1 MAKTILLQRLAT
13 LALAA
18 ACGAGGMAQDLKYVF
33 MFIGDGMGMA
43 QVDGTEMFLA
53 ARDSVIGARPLCF
66 TRFPVA
72 TMVTTY
78 SASNSVTDS
87 AAGGTALACGEKTA
101 NGIIGMAADGGT
113 PLTSIAAQAKGHGC
127 RVGIVTSVSID
138 HATPAAF
145 YANQPDRD
153 MYYEIAC
160 QLPASGFDFFG
171 GSGFLDPDGSGSGDD
186 DATPVA
192 TLLDEAGY
200 TVCLGMD
207 EYRASDAGDKVI
219 VLSDDPTAKSLTSAI
234 DRRHGDMTLRQL
246 TEAAVETLA
255 GDSDDPFFL
264 MVEGGKIDWSC
275 HSNDAGAVFHEVLDL
290 DSAVMVAYDFY
301 LRHPDETAII
311 VTADHETGGL
321 AIGNEGYTLALRHL
335 ASQRLSVEELS
346 ARLNAMNGSRRQ
358 TPAWD
363 EIKDFLRTN
372 LGFWQTVELT
382 ADEEAALRK
391 EYEAMFVAHNAASEA
406 SLYST
411 NARFAATAIGI
422 LDAKAHISWA
432 SGDHSAGY
440 VPLFAIGRGTE
451 AMTHKLDNTDIPRI
465 LARLAGYDE

>member
-43 QVDGTEMFLA
+43 QVDGTEMFLAARDSVVDGTEMFLA

-101 NGIIGMAADGGT
+101 NGVIGMAADGGT
-113 PLTSIAAQAKGHGC
+113 PLTSIAVQAKGHGC

-192 TLLDEAGY
+192 TLLDEAGVV
-200 TVCLGMD
+200 TIVATGNRVKHSG
-207 EYRASDAGDKVI
+207 RAPITLSRAARNISVPSTAG
-219 VLSDDPTAKSLTSAI
+219 TAT
-234 DRRHGDMTLRQL
+234 
-246 TEAAVETLA
+246 
-255 GDSDDPFFL
+255 
-264 MVEGGKIDWSC
+264 
-275 HSNDAGAVFHEVLDL
+275 
-290 DSAVMVAYDFY
+290 
-301 LRHPDETAII
+301 
-311 VTADHETGGL
+311 
-321 AIGNEGYTLALRHL
+321 
-335 ASQRLSVEELS
+335 
-346 ARLNAMNGSRRQ
+346 
-358 TPAWD
+358 
-363 EIKDFLRTN
+363 
-372 LGFWQTVELT
+372 
-382 ADEEAALRK
+382 
-391 EYEAMFVAHNAASEA
+391 
-406 SLYST
+406 
-411 NARFAATAIGI
+411 
-422 LDAKAHISWA
+422 
-432 SGDHSAGY
+432 
-440 VPLFAIGRGTE
+440 
-451 AMTHKLDNTDIPRI
+451 
-465 LARLAGYDE
+465 